1 MSSQNVGAEIKAE
14 KGVKRESVAPAS
26 AVRVYILSSENE
38 ERATRSMK
46 SWGRSK
52 VSERE
57 L

>member
-1 MSSQNVGAEIKAE
+1 MSSKDVGAEIKAE